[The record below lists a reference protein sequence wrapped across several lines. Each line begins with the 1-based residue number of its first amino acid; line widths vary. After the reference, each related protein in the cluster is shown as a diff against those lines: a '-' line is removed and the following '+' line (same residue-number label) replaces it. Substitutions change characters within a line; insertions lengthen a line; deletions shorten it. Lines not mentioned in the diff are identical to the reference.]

1 MAHKDGDIT
10 ELLKATAAGDREAFN
25 KILPLVYDQLRAI
38 ARRRL
43 SGERK
48 DHTLDATALVHEAY
62 LKLVQLDR
70 LNWQNRAQFFAV
82 SARAMRNILIDY
94 AIRRKAA
101 KRGGGVQP
109 VDIDEVPL
117 IADERLDQLLSLNDA
132 LKRLEALDARQAQ
145 VVECRVFGGM
155 TLPETAEALG
165 VSEATV
171 NRDWR
176 TARAWLNR
184 ELMEP

>member
-1 MAHKDGDIT
+1 MTQKPGDIT
-10 ELLKATAAGDREAFN
+10 ELLKASAAGDREALN
-25 KILPLVYDQLRAI
+25 RVLPLVYDQLRTL

-43 SGERK
+43 TGERQ

-109 VDIDEVPL
+109 LDIEEVPL
-117 IADERLDQLLSLNDA
+117 ISDDRLDQLLSLNDA
-132 LKRLEALDARQAQ
+132 LGRLEVLDARQAQ
-145 VVECRVFGGM
+145 VVECRVFGGL

-184 ELMEP
+184 ELIEQ